1 MAQLTET
8 DREPSMMAG
17 PDSAV
22 APEPRISPWLRLGL
36 LVAAVVGVLDQASK
50 LWLLHGFELESRGR
64 VNVAPFFDFVLT
76 WNRGISYGLLQQDTA
91 LGQWLLLG
99 VKACAVALLGYW
111 LLRAPSRLVAIA
123 LGLIIGGAFGNAVD
137 RMTYGAVV
145 DFVLFYVPMT
155 GWEFRWY
162 VFNLAD
168 AAIVAGVIG
177 LLYDSVRPQRAAKA
191 P

>member
-1 MAQLTET
+1 
-8 DREPSMMAG
+8 MAG
-17 PDSAV
+17 PVRALAPSLPFVSAWLWVGV
-22 APEPRISPWLRLGL
+22 A
-36 LVAAVVGVLDQASK
+36 VAAVVCALDQASK
-50 LWLLHGFELESRGR
+50 LWLLHGFELENRGR
-64 VNVAPFFDFVLT
+64 VKIAPFFDFVLT
-76 WNRGISYGLLQQDTA
+76 WNRGISYGLFQQDTP

-99 VKACAVALLGYW
+99 VKGFAALLLGYW

-123 LGLIIGGAFGNAVD
+123 LGLIIGGAFGNAID
-137 RMTYGAVV
+137 RLIYGAVV

-168 AAIVAGVIG
+168 AAIVAGVVG